1 MEIPIQPIL
10 EEKVEFKGNDLICFC
25 FNFTRNDIEQDYIK
39 NGISTIL
46 SKIEAAKKSSGCDC
60 ANKNL
65 NGRWCLADVH
75 QVVDEIKRVRDPK
88 VRPNL
93 F

>member
-46 SKIEAAKKSSGCDC
+46 SKIEAEEKAGGCDC
-60 ANKNL
+60 ANKNPK
-65 NGRWCLADVH
+65 GRRCLADIR
-75 QVVDEIKRVRDPK
+75 QVGNGIKK
-88 VRPNL
+88 V
-93 F
+93 